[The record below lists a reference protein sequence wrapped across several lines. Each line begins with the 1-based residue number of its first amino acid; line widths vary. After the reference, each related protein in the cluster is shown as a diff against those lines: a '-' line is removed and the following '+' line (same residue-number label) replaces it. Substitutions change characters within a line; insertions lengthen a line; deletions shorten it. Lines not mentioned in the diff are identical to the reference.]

1 MIRQFIEDE
10 VLGMFAKSKVGFAAF
25 FLLSAAWAAAA
36 KDNNVPT
43 VDLQKRCDSSVQAMQ
58 YMLYAGFNA
67 EDAFKTCLDS
77 EQKARD
83 AIVAAW
89 KDMPTSYKTRC
100 IDPTAYSPSY
110 IEWIACLELFI
121 EVKKQRAGQI
131 QQSNFRSGT
140 RCPIVDYGDDGSIK
154 SVNACPAITGRRQ
167 N

>member
-58 YMLYAGFNA
+58 YMLYAGFKA

-83 AIVAAW
+83 AIVSSW
-89 KDMPTSYKTRC
+89 KDIPASYKTKC
-100 IDPTAYSPSY
+100 INPNAYSPSY
-110 IEWIACLELFI
+110 IEWIACLDLYI
-121 EVKKQRAGQI
+121 DVKKMRAEQI
-131 QQSNFRSGT
+131 KQVETPSR

-154 SVNACPAITGRRQ
+154 TINACSSITGRRQ